1 MPFTGRLLIMRGIQW
16 PREQHGSPCEA
27 GNGMNGM
34 NDKASEMSVYDM
46 IKAGLED
53 SIAFSKGTISL
64 ATTQVTPAKPEQKPE
79 TVPGTS

>member
-1 MPFTGRLLIMRGIQW
+1 
-16 PREQHGSPCEA
+16 
-27 GNGMNGM
+27 MNGM